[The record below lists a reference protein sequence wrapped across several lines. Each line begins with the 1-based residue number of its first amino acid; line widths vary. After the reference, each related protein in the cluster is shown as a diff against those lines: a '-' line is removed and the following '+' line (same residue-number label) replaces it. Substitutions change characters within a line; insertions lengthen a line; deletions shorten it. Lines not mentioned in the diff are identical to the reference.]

1 MRIAKAIYPH
11 LRQLADEFDVL
22 LEKGDISELMRKC
35 YIASKDESF
44 TAVLEEAVRNNPV
57 CIRLLYMEFALY
69 FSSMFFFFIS
79 YSCLFAIHASSLF
92 QDPQR
97 TATTSGDERREPK
110 EKEIVGAEEEDA
122 GLDRLKKRKRKKGE
136 SRSVGKSRK

>member
-1 MRIAKAIYPH
+1 MTLKLDLKFQSLITTFSSIAYKLIMCEIQDSRPMRIAKAIYPH

-57 CIRLLYMEFALY
+57 CIRLLYMEFDLY
-69 FSSMFFFFIS
+69 FSSMFFFFFLFLSIC
-79 YSCLFAIHASSLF
+79 YSCFISF
-92 QDPQR
+92 
-97 TATTSGDERREPK
+97 SGSTEDRHDKWRRE
-110 EKEIVGAEEEDA
+110 
-122 GLDRLKKRKRKKGE
+122 KRT
-136 SRSVGKSRK
+136 